1 METLAT
7 GLRYIAGEGTL
18 GKIGTHW
25 LLLNLREQAL
35 WRRSCGKTVPV
46 ATLTGLSGL
55 CLIPNKLRK

>member
-25 LLLNLREQAL
+25 LLLNRRAQAL
-35 WRRSCGKTVPV
+35 WGSSCGET
-46 ATLTGLSGL
+46 
-55 CLIPNKLRK
+55 IPP

>member
-25 LLLNLREQAL
+25 LLLNRRAQAL
-35 WRRSCGKTVPV
+35 WGRSCGET
-46 ATLTGLSGL
+46 
-55 CLIPNKLRK
+55 IPP